1 MPSSQWR
8 TLGDDELAEE
18 DFEPKP
24 KKKLMRLDGLASL
37 RGFNHFCTN
46 NALVNRERS
55 SSGKFLPF
63 KQCYIFRWSV
73 WFFIFAGGDIAKG
86 YQ

>member
-1 MPSSQWR
+1 MPSSEWR
-8 TLGDDELAEE
+8 ISGDDELAEE
-18 DFEPKP
+18 DFEPKL

-37 RGFNHFCTN
+37 REFNHFCTN

-63 KQCYIFRWSV
+63 KQ
-73 WFFIFAGGDIAKG
+73 
-86 YQ
+86 